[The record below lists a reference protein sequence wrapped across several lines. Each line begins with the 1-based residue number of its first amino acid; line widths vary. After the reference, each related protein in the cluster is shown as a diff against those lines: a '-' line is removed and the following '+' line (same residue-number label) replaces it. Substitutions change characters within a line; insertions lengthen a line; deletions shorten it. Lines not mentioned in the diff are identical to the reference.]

1 MGFGKY
7 VPLFEEFYNE
17 KKDEI
22 QSQSQAQDTTQPQE
36 VSQTQGQEEGK
47 GSQEAQNKKSS
58 QPNSQE
64 EEEERTRQEK
74 ADEIVKNGGSIDAN
88 VHTREQIVKLW
99 RDEDDLKKY
108 DNANQITLENF
119 EKKCNDSNNI
129 ICILTSSR
137 PDKGEKKVLKENEI
151 IRSGLL
157 AFPGA
162 EVYNCIG
169 GYQGIL
175 ESSLIAVYSGE
186 QKTLFSMCCFN
197 YGAKY
202 EQDSIMIKCD
212 DGVFHFVTSN
222 KPASKDNIVGDFTV
236 SEIRKIE
243 DNEKLGEYFTIV
255 DGGKTAFAIE

>member
-1 MGFGKY
+1 MAFGKY

-22 QSQSQAQDTTQPQE
+22 QSQSQAQDTTKSQEASQPKAQDKNNGAQE
-36 VSQTQGQEEGK
+36 TKDEKSSQQ
-47 GSQEAQNKKSS
+47 GSQEEKEK
-58 QPNSQE
+58 
-64 EEEERTRQEK
+64 TRKEK
-74 ADEIVKNGGSIDAN
+74 ADEIVKNGGSIEAN
-88 VHTREQIVKLW
+88 AYTREKIVNLW
-99 RDEDDLKKY
+99 RDDKELQDY
-108 DNANQITLENF
+108 DNANQITLEEF

-137 PDKGEKKVLKENEI
+137 ENKGEHKVLRENEI
-151 IRSGLL
+151 IRNGLM

-222 KPASKDNIVGDFTV
+222 KPASEDNIVGDFTV
-236 SEIRKIE
+236 SKIRKIS

>member
-7 VPLFEEFYNE
+7 VPLFEEYYNE
-17 KKDEI
+17 KINENE
-22 QSQSQAQDTTQPQE
+22 SQSQDQ
-36 VSQTQGQEEGK
+36 SQGQAWDTSK
-47 GSQEAQNKKSS
+47 SQETSQSKTQEENNGEQGTGDEKSS
-58 QPNSQE
+58 QSNSE
-64 EEEERTRQEK
+64 EEEKTRKEK
-74 ADEIVKNGGSIDAN
+74 ADEIVKNGGSIEAN
-88 VHTREQIVKLW
+88 AYTREEIVNLW
-99 RDEDDLKKY
+99 RDDKELKEY
-108 DNANQITLENF
+108 DNANQITLEEF
-119 EKKCNDSNNI
+119 KKKCNDSNNI

-137 PDKGEKKVLKENEI
+137 ETKDEHKVLRENEI

-212 DGVFHFVTSN
+212 DGVFHFVTAN
-222 KPASKDNIVGDFTV
+222 KQGCFQRILFLKDSRTNAGD
-236 SEIRKIE
+236 IE
-243 DNEKLGEYFTIV
+243 LHLAD
-255 DGGKTAFAIE
+255 